1 VKTLE
6 EVCEEVILEN
16 KIMDW
21 IYDHSSIVKDAFKE
35 WVDKHGGPFRTAAAG
50 VGALTVGAISPIT
63 MAAYFHKFFKD
74 NPETLT
80 YPDKFLQM
88 AAQFLA
94 DHPEIIETLKKV
106 TGAA

>member
-35 WVDKHGGPFRTAAAG
+35 WVDKHGGPLHTVAAG
-50 VGALTVGAISPIT
+50 IGALTVGGISPAV

-80 YPDKFLQM
+80 YPDQFLQM
-88 AAQFLA
+88 VAQFLVN
-94 DHPEIIETLKKV
+94 HPEVLETLKKI
-106 TGAA
+106 ANS